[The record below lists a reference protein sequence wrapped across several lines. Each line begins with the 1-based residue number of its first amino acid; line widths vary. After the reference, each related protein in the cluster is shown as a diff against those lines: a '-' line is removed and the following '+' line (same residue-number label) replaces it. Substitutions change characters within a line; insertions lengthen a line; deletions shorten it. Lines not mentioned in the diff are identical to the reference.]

1 MKQRIIKLSLILTL
15 AFSCMFMSACESK
28 KEPEEVVTLYN
39 NTWVMEHYM
48 DAVQDYDMVLYE
60 QVYFDWGKRSIGP
73 TEYRF
78 RGFIVLT
85 AEEAERL
92 MKYYKWDE
100 TDAPDFEFDQLDTGF
115 IGEGPWYSSPDF
127 NKDNYKS
134 AVDVKYTVFDGQK
147 LVFDFNQM

>member
-1 MKQRIIKLSLILTL
+1 MKQRIIRLSLILTL
-15 AFSCMFMSACESK
+15 AFSCMFMSSCESE

-134 AVDVKYTVFDGQK
+134 SVDVKYTVFDGQK

>member
-1 MKQRIIKLSLILTL
+1 
-15 AFSCMFMSACESK
+15 
-28 KEPEEVVTLYN
+28 
-39 NTWVMEHYM
+39 M